1 MTDSTAPF
9 LLRPTSN
16 VSVDHDGRRLIG
28 GSPQRIMTLS
38 PSGARLVAGWFAGD
52 PVGPEPAHQALAR
65 RLVEAD
71 LALPASERPGVG
83 TPDLA
88 VVIPVKN
95 DPGGLTATLAAL
107 GNTGLRASEAGSRT
121 PAVHRIVII
130 DDGSDP
136 PVDPV
141 IGRRIGLPVAVTVVR
156 RLTSTG
162 PGNARNL
169 GVGHVE
175 VPVIVFVDAGVIVT
189 GDQLHAMADELCA
202 SDTVAVAPR
211 VRSEVLPT
219 RLARY
224 ERTWSPLDLGPEP
237 GLVGPGRRISYVPST
252 CLAVRR
258 SALIESGGFDPAL
271 RFGEDVDLV
280 WRLGARGWVRYVPD
294 VEVSHPPRSTMGDF
308 VRQRYCYGTS
318 AGPLSR
324 RHGWAVAPARLDSRS
339 AATWAALV
347 TGFRLPAALIA
358 GSATVVYIASLIRR
372 GIPPQRAARM
382 VTAGWIGT
390 TRGLALS
397 TARTWWP
404 LAALAATRPRFRL
417 VPCLL
422 IVGWLRRA
430 RWRRLDPANADRAV
444 PGNPFADLGTDLA
457 LGVVDDSAYGLG
469 VWRGSI
475 RARTMRPLLPHIPI
489 GRSPSATER

>member
-1 MTDSTAPF
+1 MTEATAPF
-9 LLRPTSN
+9 LLWRASN

-38 PSGARLVAGWFAGD
+38 PSGARLVAGWFTGE

-71 LALPASERPGVG
+71 LALPVG
-83 TPDLA
+83 QRRGIGTTDLA
-88 VVIPVKN
+88 VVIPVKD
-95 DPGGLTATLAAL
+95 DPEGLTATLAAFD
-107 GNTGLRASEAGSRT
+107 NARLRPPEPGSRT
-121 PAVHRIVII
+121 AAVSRIVIV

-136 PVDPV
+136 PVDPA
-141 IGRRIGLPVAVTVVR
+141 IGDRLGVSTEFTVVR
-156 RLTSTG
+156 RSTSAG

-169 GVGHVE
+169 GVRYVE
-175 VPVIVFVDAGVIVT
+175 APMIVFVDAGVVVT
-189 GDQLHAMADELCA
+189 EDQLHTLADELCIG
-202 SDTVAVAPR
+202 DTVAAAPR
-211 VRSEVLPT
+211 VRSEILPT

-224 ERTWSPLDLGPEP
+224 ERTWSPLDLGQEP

-252 CLAVRR
+252 CLAVRT
-258 SALIESGGFDPAL
+258 SALIASGGFDPGL

-280 WRLGARGWVRYVPD
+280 WRLGVRGWVRYVPS
-294 VEVSHPPRSTMGDF
+294 VEVTHPPRSTLGGF
-308 VRQRYCYGTS
+308 VRQRYRYGTS

-358 GSATVVYIASLIRR
+358 VSATVVYIASLIRR
-372 GIPPQRAARM
+372 GVPPRRAARM

-417 VPCLL
+417 APCLL

-430 RWRRLDPANADRAV
+430 RWRRPVRPNTDRADAGALF
-444 PGNPFADLGTDLA
+444 PDLGTELA
-457 LGVVDDSAYGLG
+457 LGVVDDSAYALG

-475 RARTMRPLLPHIPI
+475 RARTMKPLLPHIPI
-489 GRSPSATER
+489 GRSRSATER